1 MEESQAVE
9 QVTETSGLQQTLEQQ
24 QESLRS
30 VAEMKARAYN
40 DLVSIHLQNLTRI
53 MMASHGVTELQ
64 KRQANK
70 ALVEAVLFALD
81 FGVNATGATIRD
93 KGVALAKETNTLA
106 GVLVQALDN
115 RMLLLADNLRKQE
128 ELEKIA
134 SQSTSEEKSEETQGE
149 Q

>member
-1 MEESQAVE
+1 MEET
-9 QVTETSGLQQTLEQQ
+9 QVTQTSELQQTLEEQQ
-24 QESLRS
+24 ASLRS
-30 VAEMKARAYN
+30 VAEMKAKAYN

-53 MMASHGVTELQ
+53 MMSSNGVSELQ

-81 FGVNATGATIRD
+81 FGVNVTGATIRER
-93 KGVALAKETNTLA
+93 GTALAQETNTLA

-128 ELEKIA
+128 EQEAAAL
-134 SQSTSEEKSEETQGE
+134 QTEEIKGDQ
-149 Q
+149 

>member
-1 MEESQAVE
+1 MEGPVVE
-9 QVTETSGLQQTLEQQ
+9 QTSVEQTLEQR

-30 VAEMKARAYN
+30 VAEMKAKAYN

-53 MMASHGVTELQ
+53 MLSSHGVSELQ

-81 FGVNATGATIRD
+81 FGVNVTGATIRD

-115 RMLLLADNLRKQE
+115 RMLLLADNLRNQE
-128 ELEKIA
+128 ELEKVA
-134 SQSTSEEKSEETQGE
+134 SQQTTEEQVQENKGE

>member
-1 MEESQAVE
+1 MEGPVVE
-9 QVTETSGLQQTLEQQ
+9 QTSVEQTLEQR

-30 VAEMKARAYN
+30 VAEMKAKAYN
-40 DLVSIHLQNLTRI
+40 DLVSIHLQNLTRV
-53 MMASHGVTELQ
+53 MLSNNGVTELQ

-81 FGVNATGATIRD
+81 FGVNVTGATIRD

-115 RMLLLADNLRKQE
+115 RMLLLADNLRNQE
-128 ELEKIA
+128 ELEKVA
-134 SQSTSEEKSEETQGE
+134 SQQTTEEQVQENKGE